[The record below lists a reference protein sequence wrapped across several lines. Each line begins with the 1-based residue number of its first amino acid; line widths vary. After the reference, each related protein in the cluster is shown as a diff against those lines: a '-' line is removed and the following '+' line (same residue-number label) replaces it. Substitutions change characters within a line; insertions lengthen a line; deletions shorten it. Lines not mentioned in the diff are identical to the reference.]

1 MIKKLGVRYRISCSI
16 GAVIFGVIGAV
27 IFGVAMGIDEGQVW
41 IGLGAALFWGFAV
54 WFISLA
60 VRQSNIRDVLDYCKK
75 KPHPE
80 YEMERIEQFYKAG
93 ASV

>member
-41 IGLGAALFWGFAV
+41 IGLGAALFW
-54 WFISLA
+54 
-60 VRQSNIRDVLDYCKK
+60 
-75 KPHPE
+75 
-80 YEMERIEQFYKAG
+80 
-93 ASV
+93 